1 MNASI
6 ISALA
11 ALAGAAIGGFTSVLA
26 SWLTQRTQARAQWLA
41 QDKIRRQD
49 LYKEFIEAASK
60 CYAHALQQ
68 DKPDIPA
75 LVGLYTTIGRM
86 RVLSSA
92 KVFESAEQAA
102 RKILD
107 TYLEPNKTFVE
118 LRAIVNSEATDFLR
132 DFAEACRTELELLSA
147 QKFR

>member
-75 LVGLYTTIGRM
+75 LVGVYAAIGRM

-132 DFAEACRTELELLSA
+132 DFSEACRTELDSLSP
-147 QKFR
+147 QQF